1 LLEAMTEFAET
12 LAWLEGMPSGW
23 KTLRLRGREWKHGPR
38 LLQAFEREVADARN
52 RGRSSRVVRIRKI
65 GTPDSRN
72 ADPEPEEGET
82 EWKLWVERPDR
93 IRAEFGVVD
102 DWITAVFRGDTWWS
116 WAPSRG
122 ARTNGGRHNVGHGR
136 GPGWALVD
144 AAAIPA
150 LLSLSVVDTGRFL
163 NRETIRV
170 RGVPQKAAAIE
181 APLAL
186 LRDHPLVELGMGADE
201 YGLTVDRT
209 TGVLLR
215 SEASVFGQPFKIIEA
230 LDFVVDEVLSAETF
244 ALNLPA
250 GVAYEEALPPQ
261 VRPPHRSRILRLLGR

>member
-1 LLEAMTEFAET
+1 MVELGTISRRSDQ
-12 LAWLEGMPSGW
+12 WRPSQ
-23 KTLRLRGREWKHGPR
+23 R
-38 LLQAFEREVADARN
+38 
-52 RGRSSRVVRIRKI
+52 RSRQ
-65 GTPDSRN
+65 
-72 ADPEPEEGET
+72 
-82 EWKLWVERPDR
+82 
-93 IRAEFGVVD
+93 
-102 DWITAVFRGDTWWS
+102 
-116 WAPSRG
+116 
-122 ARTNGGRHNVGHGR
+122 

-201 YGLTVDRT
+201 YVLTVDRT

-244 ALNLPA
+244 VLNLPA
-250 GVAYEEALPPQ
+250 GVAFEEALPPQ
-261 VRPPHRSRILRLLGR
+261 VRPPHRSRILRLLGRRPDPSLPGRLERDTDRNSG